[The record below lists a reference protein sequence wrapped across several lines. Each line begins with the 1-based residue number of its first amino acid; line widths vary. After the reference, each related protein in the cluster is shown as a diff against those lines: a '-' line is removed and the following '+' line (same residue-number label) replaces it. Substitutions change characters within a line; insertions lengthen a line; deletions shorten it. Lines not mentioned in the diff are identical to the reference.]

1 MIWLDTQTVILLV
14 SLLVTAVTGF
24 LGLGKFVSDRIDRVE
39 TGLKD
44 SLGAR
49 IDSVETNLSNRM
61 DRLENDH
68 KRLEERV
75 FRLAVGW
82 PQEPLENVQLPESRV
97 PISA

>member
-1 MIWLDTQTVILLV
+1 MDTQTIILLV
-14 SLLVTAVTGF
+14 SLLLTAVTGF

-39 TGLKD
+39 TGLND
-44 SLGAR
+44 SLGG
-49 IDSVETNLSNRM
+49 RM